1 MPRTLVRMVA
11 LLRTI
16 LEGTVRHVPRIAPL
30 LQLPMAPEQTIVLQ
44 RFLEIFIILWA
55 LLPVTYIHIVPSLEP
70 SGCAPRAACRGAVRF
85 YCGLVVSLHRPGHP
99 RRAAMATPAAP
110 RPLAPVGPRGRPES
124 CLQGIGPL
132 GWGIIEDSCR
142 ISCDYALEAA
152 TPIWTNCLCTGEL
165 EH

>member
-1 MPRTLVRMVA
+1 MVA

-99 RRAAMATPAAP
+99 RRAAMATTFAHLLSHLDDERASWVREFRRDPTRLERHGAPAKLLP
-110 RPLAPVGPRGRPES
+110 HPPPHLSPP
-124 CLQGIGPL
+124 
-132 GWGIIEDSCR
+132 
-142 ISCDYALEAA
+142 
-152 TPIWTNCLCTGEL
+152 
-165 EH
+165 